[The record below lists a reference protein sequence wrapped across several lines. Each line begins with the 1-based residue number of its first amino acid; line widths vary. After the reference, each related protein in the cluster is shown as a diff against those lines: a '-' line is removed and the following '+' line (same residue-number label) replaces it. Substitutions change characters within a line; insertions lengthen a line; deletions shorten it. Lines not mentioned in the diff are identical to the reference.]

1 MLLGAVNIPEFLKG
15 ENGQLLSGPCR
26 GLGTVSADAV
36 SARGGEAA
44 PPAALSHAAPL
55 AALGG
60 TVPARPRWFS
70 DALAHEPAR
79 RWHAV
84 HGARIE
90 TLSWGARGKP
100 GLLLLHGKMAHADWW
115 SFIAPFFA
123 DTHRVVAPSF
133 GGMGGSDWRGGY
145 SVQTMADEAMAA
157 AEHEGLFDAATPPV
171 LVGHSFGGFV
181 SLVCAQRHGTRLGGV
196 FTLDMPLM
204 SREQRAARAR
214 PGLRAFTTRPT
225 RLYASLEAALARF
238 RFAPEQP
245 CDNLYIADHI
255 ARTSLKQVRA
265 DDGSAAWTWRFDPE
279 VAPLGPGQPAQ
290 ALREAGCPVA
300 IGWGTDS
307 ALVTPPVAAYA
318 CELAGAQAPRMAI
331 ARARHHVMVDQ
342 PLALVDALR
351 ELLQR
356 WPPPR

>member
-1 MLLGAVNIPEFLKG
+1 M
-15 ENGQLLSGPCR
+15 
-26 GLGTVSADAV
+26 SAD
-36 SARGGEAA
+36 
-44 PPAALSHAAPL
+44 AAPL
-55 AALGG
+55 AAGSSLAAPLAMLGAA
-60 TVPARPRWFS
+60 VPERPRWFI

-79 RWHAV
+79 RWHV
-84 HGARIE
+84 VQGARIE

-123 DTHRVVAPSF
+123 GTHRVVAPSF
-133 GGMGGSDWRGGY
+133 GGMGGSDWRSAY
-145 SVQTMADEAMAA
+145 SMQAVADEAMAA

-171 LVGHSFGGFV
+171 VVGHSFGGFV
-181 SLVCAQRHGTRLGGV
+181 SLLCAQLHGARLGGV

-204 SREQRAARAR
+204 SREQRAARTR
-214 PGLRAFTTRPT
+214 PGLRSFTPRPT
-225 RLYASLEAALARF
+225 KLYPTLQAALARF

-255 ARTSLKQVRA
+255 ARTSLKTVRA
-265 DDGSAAWTWRFDPE
+265 DDGSPAWTWRFDPR
-279 VAPLGPGQPAQ
+279 VAPLGPGNPAQ
-290 ALREAGCPVA
+290 ALREAACPVA

-318 CELAGAQAPRMAI
+318 CDLAGPQAPRVPI
-331 ARARHHVMVDQ
+331 AAARHHVMVDQ

-351 ELLQR
+351 ELLRR
-356 WPPPR
+356 WPAK